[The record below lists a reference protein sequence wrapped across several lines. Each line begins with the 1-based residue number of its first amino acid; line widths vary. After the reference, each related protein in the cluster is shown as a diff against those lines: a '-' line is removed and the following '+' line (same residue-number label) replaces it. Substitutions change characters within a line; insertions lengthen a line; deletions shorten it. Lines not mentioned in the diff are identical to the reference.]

1 MDEHKE
7 LSEEKNEEKKA
18 EKRIISFSACCI
30 FGSVPLSMF
39 CISVYFYGFKQVMT
53 AVLSV
58 VILGGVI
65 CLLICFPGSSSSHDY
80 AGCDEGGDDE

>member
-18 EKRIISFSACCI
+18 EKRKISFSACCI

-53 AVLSV
+53 AVCAAAFW
-58 VILGGVI
+58 ILLI
-65 CLLICFPGSSSSHDY
+65 CLLICFPGSFRIRGLFGY
-80 AGCDEGGDDE
+80 